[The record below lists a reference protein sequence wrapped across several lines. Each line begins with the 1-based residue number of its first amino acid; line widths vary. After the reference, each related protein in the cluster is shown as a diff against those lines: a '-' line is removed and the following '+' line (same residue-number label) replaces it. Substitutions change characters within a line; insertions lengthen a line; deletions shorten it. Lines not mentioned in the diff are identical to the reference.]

1 MAKYN
6 QILRIEEDYNINNE
20 WRRIIMGTKERLMS
34 GEYQPDTYLLYE
46 TRPNV
51 CCNVRIVVKMKE
63 KIDGELLN
71 SAVNKAIKRYPYF
84 SVEVE
89 KDGDGRYVLKPNN
102 RPVSVMRTLNP
113 PPPLGSS
120 EVNYHLIS
128 VDYIGK
134 MVYFNFNHS
143 ISGACGFIPFI
154 KTTLYLYVSEK
165 YEVSLDSA
173 GINLPDSP
181 MLEGETDFPIAEE
194 LPDEPTIG
202 MYNGDM
208 GYFPIQ
214 DYMSFYG
221 NPDHVSDGYYCIKIP
236 QKELM
241 KYVKSNDGSPA
252 AVFSVFMFKAFTNV
266 FPQDAQ
272 VVLCGMA
279 NNYRADV
286 GCPNSYHDLTRP
298 LHIRYTRDMAD
309 MPIDKLCTVTRGM
322 VMLQSQPENAVE
334 AFKKLDE
341 FYRKLDSMRTIDEK
355 RAYCMKA
362 GRFVGGIRDT
372 YNVSYVGQTDFGSLS
387 DYIKSIYTVST
398 GHLLTE
404 INSFKDYFYV
414 CFCQSVNCGKYIESL
429 LNVLENE
436 GIEYDISG
444 MFSKNLPGL
453 KLPE

>member
-1 MAKYN
+1 
-6 QILRIEEDYNINNE
+6 
-20 WRRIIMGTKERLMS
+20 MGTKERLLT

-51 CCNVRIVVKMKE
+51 SCNVRIVIKMKDKVDG
-63 KIDGELLN
+63 KILDN
-71 SAVNKAIKRYPYF
+71 AVNKAIKRYPYF
-84 SVEVE
+84 SVCVE
-89 KDGDGRYVLKPNN
+89 KDGDGRYVLKAND
-102 RPVSVMRTLNP
+102 RPVSVSRTLNP

-120 EVNYHLIS
+120 TVNYHLIS
-128 VDYIGK
+128 VDYMGK

-154 KTTLYLYVSEK
+154 KTALYLYISK
-165 YEVSLDSA
+165 KFDIDLDPT

-194 LPDEPTIG
+194 LPDAPTIG
-202 MYNGDM
+202 MYNGEM

-214 DYMSFYG
+214 DYMSFYR

-236 QKELM
+236 QSELM

-252 AVFSVFMFKAFTNV
+252 AVFAVFMFKAFSDV
-266 FPQDAQ
+266 FPDDARTI
-272 VVLCGMA
+272 LCGVA
-279 NNYRADV
+279 NNYRAQV

-298 LHIRYTRDMAD
+298 LHVKYKREMAD
-309 MPIDKLCTVTRGM
+309 MPIDKLCTATRGM
-322 VMLQSQPENAVE
+322 ITLQSQSENAVA
-334 AFKKLDE
+334 AFKELSE
-341 FYRKLDSMRTIDEK
+341 FHKKLDSMVTIDEK
-355 RAYCMKA
+355 CAYCMKA

-372 YNVSYVGQTDFGSLS
+372 YNVSYVGQTDFGSIA

-404 INSFKDYFYV
+404 INSFKDNFFV
-414 CFCQSVNCGKYIESL
+414 CFSQSVNNGKYIESL
-429 LNVLENE
+429 LNVLQNE
-436 GIEYDISG
+436 GIKYDISG
-444 MFSKNLPGL
+444 MFTKNLPDL